1 MFIQGLS
8 TAAAVAAAAAAAT
21 ARRVCDDARETK
33 RLQANK
39 LPKKWQQNIH
49 TYTHAHAHTHTHDRG
64 VRHLQACSV

>member
-1 MFIQGLS
+1 
-8 TAAAVAAAAAAAT
+8 
-21 ARRVCDDARETK
+21 VCDDARETK